1 MKSHLYRI
9 TLLGSLLGALSMNI
23 ALASDV
29 ATDEL
34 NAGRIAV
41 SYEDLNLENSAG
53 LDSLYQRV
61 EWAAH
66 SVCGVENFKVSL
78 DIVRKNR
85 ECVSLSIEH
94 AIGQIGDARLTALHQ
109 SKLMAE
115 NSS

>member
-9 TLLGSLLGALSMNI
+9 ILLGSLLGALSLNI
-23 ALASDV
+23 ALANDV
-29 ATDEL
+29 ATDES

-41 SYEDLNLENSAG
+41 SYEDLNLENSVG

-61 EWAAH
+61 EWAARN
-66 SVCGVENFKVSL
+66 VCGVENFKVSL

-85 ECVSLSIEH
+85 ECVSQSIDH

-115 NSS
+115 NRS